1 MKLATG
7 IFQTALAKQ
16 LKGLKNTVV
25 GVDDVLIRGRDDR
38 STIENIEVFV
48 ALKENGLKLNQEKCL
63 FLRDEICYLSYK
75 INKCDLNPIP
85 EELDA
90 ILIAP
95 TPKNVTKL
103 KAFLGMLNYY
113 YKTLNR

>member
-1 MKLATG
+1 M
-7 IFQTALAKQ
+7 
-16 LKGLKNTVV
+16 
-25 GVDDVLIRGRDDR
+25 
-38 STIENIEVFV
+38 
-48 ALKENGLKLNQEKCL
+48 KENGLKLNQEKCL
-63 FLRDEICYLSYK
+63 FLRDEIWYLSYK